1 MFCGS
6 IAASIGDFANGLN
19 ASFRVLGANGLNAS
33 FRVLGANGLNAP
45 LRVLG
50 LNLVDLEGR
59 LEARVCRLERMVGA
73 VSG

>member
-6 IAASIGDFANGLN
+6 IAASIGDF
-19 ASFRVLGANGLNAS
+19 ANGLNAS